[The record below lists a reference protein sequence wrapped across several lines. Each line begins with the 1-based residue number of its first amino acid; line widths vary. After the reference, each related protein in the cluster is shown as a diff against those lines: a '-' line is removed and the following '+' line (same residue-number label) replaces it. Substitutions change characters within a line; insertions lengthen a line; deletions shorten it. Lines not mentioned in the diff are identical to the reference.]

1 MEEYLKN
8 LLDQIRCQKAHA
20 AIREELESH
29 ISDQIE
35 DNMEAGMTREEAE
48 KAAVCDM
55 GDPVTTGISL
65 DQIHRPKM
73 AWQMIALMAVIMLA
87 SVWIHWKIGMP
98 RACTQII
105 AGFCVML
112 CMYHLDYTRIAAMA
126 KWIAAGILAIGIG
139 SLFFGLAVGGTIR
152 TVWFGSFG
160 ISMFSFLMLYVP
172 VYGAILY
179 SYYGEGYLALV
190 KAVLWAVPPLF
201 IALRLPS
208 LTLFVILFVCM
219 VSLLILGIAQN
230 WFRVNRKGV
239 LTVIGAVFLV
249 LPMPGILL
257 IANAP
262 YQIDRIHNFLTGDV
276 EWNYVTRALKD
287 CFANSILV
295 GNGVEELKTTL
306 PDYNNNFILAYLTG
320 TYGYIACIAI
330 CAVLALLVVAIFS
343 TVFHQKNQL
352 GMMMGFGSGM
362 IIFVNIAINLL
373 ENFGILP
380 TSQTF
385 LPFFSQGGSSV
396 FVCYILMGII
406 LSVYRYKDVYS
417 VHVPK
422 RKGTARLPKVRL
434 IIE

>member
-8 LLDQIRCQKAHA
+8 LLDQIRCKKAHA
-20 AIREELESH
+20 AIREELENH

-73 AWQMIALMAVIMLA
+73 ARQMIALMAVIMLA
-87 SVWIHWKIGMP
+87 GVLIHWMMGAP
-98 RACTQII
+98 VACMQTIS
-105 AGFCVML
+105 GFCLML
-112 CMYHLDYTRIAAMA
+112 FIYHLDYTRIAAIA
-126 KWIAAGILAIGIG
+126 KVIAAGIILVGIYA
-139 SLFFGLAVGGTIR
+139 LFFGVTFGGNILVASLLR
-152 TVWFGSFG
+152 LR

-179 SYYGEGYLALV
+179 SYYGEGYKGLV
-190 KAVLWAVPPLF
+190 KAALWAVPPLF
-201 IALRLPS
+201 IALMMPS
-208 LTLFVILFVCM
+208 LTLFLILSVCM
-219 VSLLILGIAQN
+219 VSLLVLAVVKK
-230 WFRVNRKGV
+230 WFQVKQKRV
-239 LTVIGAVFLV
+239 VIGAAILV
-249 LPMPGILL
+249 LAITGILQ

-262 YQIDRIHNFLTGDV
+262 YQMDRIRNFLTGDV
-276 EWNYVTRALKD
+276 EWNYVTKVLKN
-287 CFANSILV
+287 CFSGSILI
-295 GNGVEELKTTL
+295 GKGVEELKTTL
-306 PDYNNNFILAYLTG
+306 PDYNNSFILAYLTG
-320 TYGYIACIAI
+320 TYGYIICAAV
-330 CAVLALLVVAIFS
+330 CAVLVLLIVAIFS
-343 TVFHQKNQL
+343 IVFRQKNQL

-362 IIFVNIAINLL
+362 ILFTNIAINLL

-385 LPFFSQGGSSV
+385 LPFFSKGGSCMY
-396 FVCYILMGII
+396 VCYILMGVI

-417 VHVPK
+417 VHLPK
-422 RKGTARLPKVRL
+422 QKGRARLPKVRL

>member
-8 LLDQIRCQKAHA
+8 LLDQIRCKKAHA

-73 AWQMIALMAVIMLA
+73 ARQIIVLMAVIMFAGVL
-87 SVWIHWKIGMP
+87 IHWMMGAP
-98 RACTQII
+98 VACMQTIS
-105 AGFCVML
+105 GFCLMFFI
-112 CMYHLDYTRIAAMA
+112 CHLDYTRIAAIA
-126 KWIAAGILAIGIG
+126 KVIAAGIIMVGIYA
-139 SLFFGLAVGGTIR
+139 LFFGVRFGGNIWVASLLWLR
-152 TVWFGSFG
+152 

-179 SYYGEGYLALV
+179 SYYGEGYKGLV
-190 KAVLWAVPPLF
+190 KAALWAVPPLF
-201 IALRLPS
+201 IALMMSS
-208 LTLFVILFVCM
+208 LTLFLILSVCM
-219 VSLLILGIAQN
+219 ISLLVLAVVKK
-230 WFRVNRKGV
+230 WFQVKQKGV
-239 LTVIGAVFLV
+239 VIGAAILV
-249 LPMPGILL
+249 LAITGILQ

-262 YQIDRIHNFLTGDV
+262 YQMDRIRNFLAGDV
-276 EWNYVTRALKD
+276 ESNYVTKVLKN
-287 CFANSILV
+287 CFTGSILI
-295 GNGVEELKTTL
+295 GKGVEELKTTL
-306 PDYNNNFILAYLTG
+306 PDYNNSFILAYLTG
-320 TYGYIACIAI
+320 TYGYIICTAV
-330 CAVLALLVVAIFS
+330 CAVLVLLIVAIFS
-343 TVFHQKNQL
+343 IVFRQKNQL

-362 IIFVNIAINLL
+362 ILFTNIAINLL

-385 LPFFSQGGSSV
+385 LPFFSKGGSCMY
-396 FVCYILMGII
+396 VCYILMGVI

-417 VHVPK
+417 VHLPK
-422 RKGTARLPKVRL
+422 RKGRARLPKVRL

>member
-1 MEEYLKN
+1 MEEYLNN
-8 LLDQIRCQKAHA
+8 LLDQIRCKKAHA

-35 DNMEAGMTREEAE
+35 DNMKAGMTREEAE

-87 SVWIHWKIGMP
+87 GVLIHWMMGAP
-98 RACTQII
+98 VACMQTIS
-105 AGFCVML
+105 GFCLML
-112 CMYHLDYTRIAAMA
+112 FICHLDYTRIAAIA
-126 KWIAAGILAIGIG
+126 KVIAAGIILVGIYA
-139 SLFFGLAVGGTIR
+139 LFFGVTFGGKIW
-152 TVWFGSFG
+152 VASLLWFR

-179 SYYGEGYLALV
+179 SYYGEGYKGLV
-190 KAVLWAVPPLF
+190 KAALWAVPPLF
-201 IALRLPS
+201 IALMMPS
-208 LTLFVILFVCM
+208 LTLFLILSVCM
-219 VSLLILGIAQN
+219 ISLLVLAVVKK
-230 WFRVNRKGV
+230 WFQVKQKRV
-239 LTVIGAVFLV
+239 VIGAAILV
-249 LPMPGILL
+249 LAITGILQ

-262 YQIDRIHNFLTGDV
+262 YQMDRIRNFLAGDV
-276 EWNYVTRALKD
+276 ESNYVTKVLKN
-287 CFANSILV
+287 CFTGSILI
-295 GNGVEELKTTL
+295 GKGVEELKTTL
-306 PDYNNNFILAYLTG
+306 PDYNNSFIFAYLTG
-320 TYGYIACIAI
+320 TYGYIICTAV
-330 CAVLALLVVAIFS
+330 CAVLVLLIVAIFS
-343 TVFHQKNQL
+343 IVFRQKNQL

-362 IIFVNIAINLL
+362 ILFTNIAINLL

-385 LPFFSQGGSSV
+385 LPFFSKGGSCMY
-396 FVCYILMGII
+396 VCYILMGVI

-417 VHVPK
+417 VHLPK
-422 RKGTARLPKVRL
+422 RKGRARLPKVRL

>member
-8 LLDQIRCQKAHA
+8 LLDQIRCKKAHA

-73 AWQMIALMAVIMLA
+73 ARQMIVLMAVIMFAGVL
-87 SVWIHWKIGMP
+87 IHWMMGAP
-98 RACTQII
+98 VACMQTIS
-105 AGFCVML
+105 GFCLMFFI
-112 CMYHLDYTRIAAMA
+112 CHLDYTRIAAIA
-126 KWIAAGILAIGIG
+126 KVIAAGIIMVGIYA
-139 SLFFGLAVGGTIR
+139 LFFGVRFGGNILVASLLWLR
-152 TVWFGSFG
+152 

-179 SYYGEGYLALV
+179 SYYGEGYKGLV
-190 KAVLWAVPPLF
+190 KAALWAVPPLF
-201 IALRLPS
+201 IALMMPS
-208 LTLFVILFVCM
+208 LTLFLILSVCM
-219 VSLLILGIAQN
+219 ISLLVLAVVKK
-230 WFRVNRKGV
+230 WFQVKQKRV
-239 LTVIGAVFLV
+239 VIGAAILV
-249 LPMPGILL
+249 LAITGILQ

-262 YQIDRIHNFLTGDV
+262 YQMDRIRNFLAGDV
-276 EWNYVTRALKD
+276 ESNYVTKVLKN
-287 CFANSILV
+287 CFSGSILI
-295 GNGVEELKTTL
+295 GKGVEELKTTL
-306 PDYNNNFILAYLTG
+306 PDYNNSFILAYLTG
-320 TYGYIACIAI
+320 TYGYIICAAV
-330 CAVLALLVVAIFS
+330 CAVLVLLIVAIFS
-343 TVFHQKNQL
+343 IVFRQKNQL

-362 IIFVNIAINLL
+362 ILFTNIAINLL

-385 LPFFSQGGSSV
+385 LPFFSKGGSCMY
-396 FVCYILMGII
+396 VCYILMGVI

-417 VHVPK
+417 VHLPK
-422 RKGTARLPKVRL
+422 RKGRARLPKVRL

>member
-8 LLDQIRCQKAHA
+8 LLDQIRCKKAHA

-73 AWQMIALMAVIMLA
+73 ARQIIVLMAVIMFAGVL
-87 SVWIHWKIGMP
+87 IHWMMGAP
-98 RACTQII
+98 VACMQTIS
-105 AGFCVML
+105 GFCLMFFI
-112 CMYHLDYTRIAAMA
+112 CHLDYTRIAAIA
-126 KWIAAGILAIGIG
+126 KVIAAGIILVGIYA
-139 SLFFGLAVGGTIR
+139 LFFGVRFGGNIWVASLLWLR
-152 TVWFGSFG
+152 

-179 SYYGEGYLALV
+179 SYYGEGYKGLV
-190 KAVLWAVPPLF
+190 KAALWAVPPLF
-201 IALRLPS
+201 IALMMSS
-208 LTLFVILFVCM
+208 LTLFLILSVCM
-219 VSLLILGIAQN
+219 ISLLVLAVVKK
-230 WFRVNRKGV
+230 WFQVKQKRV
-239 LTVIGAVFLV
+239 VIGAAILV
-249 LPMPGILL
+249 LAITGILQ

-262 YQIDRIHNFLTGDV
+262 YQMDRIRNFLAGDV
-276 EWNYVTRALKD
+276 ESNYVTKVLKN
-287 CFANSILV
+287 CFTGSILI
-295 GNGVEELKTTL
+295 GKGVEELKTTL
-306 PDYNNNFILAYLTG
+306 PDYNNSFILAYLTG
-320 TYGYIACIAI
+320 TYGYIICTAV
-330 CAVLALLVVAIFS
+330 CAVLVLLIVAIFS
-343 TVFHQKNQL
+343 IVFRQKNQL

-362 IIFVNIAINLL
+362 ILFTNIAINLL

-385 LPFFSQGGSSV
+385 LPFFSKGGSCMY
-396 FVCYILMGII
+396 VCYILMGVI

-417 VHVPK
+417 VHLPK
-422 RKGTARLPKVRL
+422 RKGRARLPKVRL

>member
-8 LLDQIRCQKAHA
+8 LLDQIRCKKAHA

-87 SVWIHWKIGMP
+87 GVLIHWMMGAP
-98 RACTQII
+98 VACMQTIS
-105 AGFCVML
+105 GFCLML
-112 CMYHLDYTRIAAMA
+112 FICHLDYTRIAAIA
-126 KWIAAGILAIGIG
+126 KVIAAGIILVGIYA
-139 SLFFGLAVGGTIR
+139 LFFGVTFGGNIWVASLLR
-152 TVWFGSFG
+152 LR

-172 VYGAILY
+172 IYGAILY
-179 SYYGEGYLALV
+179 SYYGEGYKGLV
-190 KAVLWAVPPLF
+190 KAALWAVPPLL
-201 IALRLPS
+201 IALMMPS
-208 LTLFVILFVCM
+208 LVLFLILSVCM
-219 VSLLILGIAQN
+219 VSLLVLAVLKK
-230 WFRVNRKGV
+230 WFQVKQKRV
-239 LTVIGAVFLV
+239 TIGAAILV
-249 LPMPGILL
+249 LAITGILQ
-257 IANAP
+257 IVNAP
-262 YQIDRIHNFLTGDV
+262 YQMDRIRNFLAGDV
-276 EWNYVTRALKD
+276 ESNYVTNALKN
-287 CFANSILV
+287 CFAGSVLI
-295 GNGVEELKTTL
+295 GKGVEELKTTL
-306 PDYNNNFILAYLTG
+306 PDYNNSFILAYLTG
-320 TYGYIACIAI
+320 TYGYIICTAV
-330 CAVLALLVVAIFS
+330 CAVLVLLTVAIFS
-343 TVFHQKNQL
+343 IVFRQKNQL

-385 LPFFSQGGSSV
+385 LPFFSKGGSCMY
-396 FVCYILMGII
+396 VCYILMGII

-417 VHVPK
+417 VHLPK
-422 RKGTARLPKVRL
+422 QKGRARLPKVRL

>member
-8 LLDQIRCQKAHA
+8 LLDQIRCKKAHA

-35 DNMEAGMTREEAE
+35 DNMKAGMTREEAE

-73 AWQMIALMAVIMLA
+73 ARQMIVLMAVIMFAGVL
-87 SVWIHWKIGMP
+87 IHWMMGAP
-98 RACTQII
+98 VACMQTIS
-105 AGFCVML
+105 GFCLMFFI
-112 CMYHLDYTRIAAMA
+112 CHLDYTRIAAIA
-126 KWIAAGILAIGIG
+126 KVIAAGIILVGIYA
-139 SLFFGLAVGGTIR
+139 LFFGVRFGGNIF
-152 TVWFGSFG
+152 VASLLWFR

-179 SYYGEGYLALV
+179 SYYGEGYKGLV
-190 KAVLWAVPPLF
+190 KAALWAVPPLF
-201 IALRLPS
+201 IALMMSS
-208 LTLFVILFVCM
+208 LTLFLILSVCM
-219 VSLLILGIAQN
+219 VSLLVLAVVKK
-230 WFRVNRKGV
+230 WFQVKQKRV
-239 LTVIGAVFLV
+239 VIGAAILV
-249 LPMPGILL
+249 LAITGILQ

-262 YQIDRIHNFLTGDV
+262 YQMDRIRNFLAGDV
-276 EWNYVTRALKD
+276 ESNYVTKVLKN
-287 CFANSILV
+287 CFSGSILI
-295 GNGVEELKTTL
+295 GKGVEELKTTL
-306 PDYNNNFILAYLTG
+306 PDYNNSFILAYLTG
-320 TYGYIACIAI
+320 TYGYIICAAV
-330 CAVLALLVVAIFS
+330 CAVLVLLIVAIFS
-343 TVFHQKNQL
+343 IVFRQKNQL

-362 IIFVNIAINLL
+362 ILFTNIAINLL

-385 LPFFSQGGSSV
+385 LPFFSKGGSCMY
-396 FVCYILMGII
+396 VCYILMGVI

-417 VHVPK
+417 VHLPK
-422 RKGTARLPKVRL
+422 RKGRARLPKVRL